1 MKYIMTTTPLFG
13 IVISFMAI
21 EIGKFLSKKFKFS
34 IFNPFLI
41 SVIFVIAVLKVFN
54 IPYEDYMKGG
64 NLLMF
69 FLGPA
74 TIVLGILLYKQ
85 IEFLKKYFVAVII
98 GCFVGCVVSATSI
111 IILCKIFDIDKSLI
125 LSILPKSITTPVG
138 IEVAKMLGIDP
149 SITIVFIAIT
159 GTIGGVLSP
168 IICKLSGIKDPIAI
182 GVGIGTST
190 HIIGTARAVEIGE
203 LEGAMSATSIVISAL
218 ITLVIVPIAVKFI

>member
-1 MKYIMTTTPLFG
+1 MKDIMTTTPLFG
-13 IVISFMAI
+13 IVISFLAI
-21 EIGKFLSKKFKFS
+21 EIGKFLSKKFKLA

-41 SVIFVIAVLKVFN
+41 SVIFVIVVLKGFD
-54 IPYEDYMKGG
+54 IPYDDYMKGG

-85 IEFLKKYFVAVII
+85 IEFLKKYFVAVI
-98 GCFVGCVVSATSI
+98 VGCLVGCIVSAASI
-111 IILCKIFDIDKSLI
+111 VILCKVFNIDQNLIFSL
-125 LSILPKSITTPVG
+125 LPKSITTPVG
-138 IEVAKMLGIDP
+138 IEMAKMLGVDP

-168 IICKLSGIKDPIAI
+168 IICKLSGITDPIAI

-190 HIIGTARAVEIGE
+190 HIIGTAKAVEIGE